1 MERAVRR
8 AVDLIVTVA
17 GGEPAAIAPLAD
29 AGVSAIP
36 DIDVRPARVQQV
48 LGVAFDH
55 AALTG
60 LLEPIGFGATPA
72 GDVLRVT
79 VPGHRRYDVAREYDV
94 IEEIARRHGFD
105 RFPDELRPFRPSVVP
120 DDAIAALENRL
131 REFFVGSGFME
142 SRTASFTSQSAGD
155 VALLLPLSAAESH
168 LRRDLTHGLLRRVE
182 ANFNRGARSVRL
194 FEIGTVFAPGQEGGI
209 PREETHVV
217 AAFTGPRA
225 PEHWTGASASF
236 DVWDLRGVLER
247 LGEIIGI
254 HLEPGVASAALDDAA
269 AWRIL
274 ENERA
279 LGWAGKVL
287 PAAIDAPPW
296 ADPVF
301 VLEAALTPA
310 MVQPEPV
317 SFRALPAFPAI
328 ERDLAL
334 VLPAGL
340 VAADVERAIR
350 TAAGPLLEDVGV
362 FDVFA
367 DERFGAGRRSVA
379 FRLRFRAPDRTLVDA
394 AVDAATVH
402 ILQHLQDDHGVE
414 RRA

>member
-1 MERAVRR
+1 
-8 AVDLIVTVA
+8 
-17 GGEPAAIAPLAD
+17 
-29 AGVSAIP
+29 
-36 DIDVRPARVQQV
+36 
-48 LGVAFDH
+48 
-55 AALTG
+55 
-60 LLEPIGFGATPA
+60 
-72 GDVLRVT
+72 
-79 VPGHRRYDVAREYDV
+79 
-94 IEEIARRHGFD
+94 
-105 RFPDELRPFRPSVVP
+105 
-120 DDAIAALENRL
+120 
-131 REFFVGSGFME
+131 
-142 SRTASFTSQSAGD
+142 
-155 VALLLPLSAAESH
+155 
-168 LRRDLTHGLLRRVE
+168 
-182 ANFNRGARSVRL
+182 
-194 FEIGTVFAPGQEGGI
+194 
-209 PREETHVV
+209 
-217 AAFTGPRA
+217 
-225 PEHWTGASASF
+225 
-236 DVWDLRGVLER
+236 
-247 LGEIIGI
+247 
-254 HLEPGVASAALDDAA
+254 
-269 AWRIL
+269 
-274 ENERA
+274 
-279 LGWAGKVL
+279 
-287 PAAIDAPPW
+287 
-296 ADPVF
+296 